1 MALNE
6 RSPDLRSLAVLCTRL
21 HRPCMSCETEAGLAV
36 RLEADGTSNLR
47 NWPSDSREYTDIG
60 ESEWMCYRGKNGR

>member
-1 MALNE
+1 
-6 RSPDLRSLAVLCTRL
+6 
-21 HRPCMSCETEAGLAV
+21 MSCETEAGLAV

-60 ESEWMCYRGKNGR
+60 ESEWMCYLGKNGR